1 MASDHSASSAMIL
14 RIRRTPDPEPGPVDL
29 ARVGIIGVGFEGCG
43 AMLEVWPTVEDRSWV
58 EVEDRLGI
66 DGDSVVWV
74 SCMLG
79 LGNTGTGGPLVMARD
94 GELLRQA
101 DPGCWQEPGERGA
114 GRVVILEGFGG
125 HLPTDIAQGGSE
137 GPVSGLEQVQVHTP
151 AAGWPW
157 AGY

>member
-29 ARVGIIGVGFEGCG
+29 ARGGIIGVGFEGCG

-79 LGNTGTGGPLVMARD
+79 LGNTGPSASLLFFFFCFLPSPSLPSQKALLSPKTGTSTRFWREV
-94 GELLRQA
+94 
-101 DPGCWQEPGERGA
+101 
-114 GRVVILEGFGG
+114 
-125 HLPTDIAQGGSE
+125 T
-137 GPVSGLEQVQVHTP
+137 
-151 AAGWPW
+151 
-157 AGY
+157 